1 MKEMKERVGRLV
13 PIGPTGEKDKHG
25 SKIWAFQCDCGKVKV
40 TQLASYKQEKTKSC
54 GCLQKEKSAASA
66 KERASSVAKESK
78 PNPRCKDKKK
88 VIKFIPKANHLHPE
102 YYVHSVMKQRCQ
114 NKNSRDYPQ
123 YGGRGI
129 SVCESWFSF
138 ENFINDMGFRPS
150 SKHSIDRIDPDGNY
164 EPSNCRWT
172 DHTTQMQNRRSWG
185 KSGYKGVR
193 AVTLLDGTIR
203 YAASIK
209 SRGINS
215 SLGTYSSA
223 ELAAIAYN
231 DKAYE
236 LYGSS
241 AFLNEI
247 KAD

>member
-13 PIGPTGEKDKHG
+13 PIGPTGEKDKRG
-25 SKIWAFQCDCGKVKV
+25 LKMWAFQCDCGKVKV
-40 TQLASYKQEKTKSC
+40 TQLTSYKQEKTKSC
-54 GCLQKEKSAASA
+54 GCLQKERTAASA
-66 KERASSVAKESK
+66 KERASTAE
-78 PNPRCKDKKK
+78 RECKGKNK
-88 VIKFIPKANHLHPE
+88 VSKFIPKANHLHPE
-102 YYVHSVMKQRCQ
+102 YYVHGVMKQRCQ
-114 NKNSRDYPQ
+114 NKNSKDYSQ

-203 YAASIK
+203 YVASIK
-209 SRGINS
+209 RKGISS

-231 DKAYE
+231 NKAYE